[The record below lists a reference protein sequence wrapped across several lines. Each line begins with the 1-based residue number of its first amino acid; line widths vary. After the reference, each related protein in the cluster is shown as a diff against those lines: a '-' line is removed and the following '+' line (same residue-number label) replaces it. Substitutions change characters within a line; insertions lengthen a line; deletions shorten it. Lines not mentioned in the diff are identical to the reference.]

1 MAKDQSKEP
10 PKRTLTKRQRWTPEE
25 WEQVE
30 KTASATGKTS
40 SDIIRE
46 ATLKRCRKKS
56 KGL

>member
-1 MAKDQSKEP
+1 MAKDQNKEP

-30 KTASATGKTS
+30 KTASATGKSS

-46 ATLKRCRKKS
+46 ATIKRCRKK
-56 KGL
+56 G